1 MDDIDRG
8 KKLGASTVITT
19 WHWFPHAAALTNA
32 SIRAWQICSLTF
44 KKERGGGLKTLNKE
58 SLGPTALLLWI
69 VHDPADGRLHESTGT
84 TSARPWRDGNEAF
97 VLGAGAASQKVK
109 IKTGSPRGS
118 QDSVALLGPITT
130 VAAHKG
136 GCMAISIQSFMASG
150 AALTFRGTCSKYY
163 CILFLVRTHCPSSS
177 IQSMVKILEVVSM

>member
-109 IKTGSPRGS
+109 IKTGSPPRESGQCSAAWANHYSSCTQRGLHGYIHSVIHGFRGS
-118 QDSVALLGPITT
+118 TD
-130 VAAHKG
+130 
-136 GCMAISIQSFMASG
+136 IQG
-150 AALTFRGTCSKYY
+150 YL
-163 CILFLVRTHCPSSS
+163 
-177 IQSMVKILEVVSM
+177 